1 MSKEMLVKKVAG
13 KIGGTQVEAEKY
25 VTAVLE
31 SIPALLRE
39 NIEETG
45 ADGKLVLMGFGT
57 FNSRFKEESMGRNPK
72 TGEEVAIPAGYRT
85 TVTIG
90 KKFKQIVS
98 GEVVVDTE
106 VEEVV
111 VEKTVAKAPATKAT
125 TTAKTVAKPVAKTVA
140 KPVAKTV
147 AKPVAKKK

>member
-1 MSKEMLVKKVAG
+1 MSKELLVKKVAS
-13 KIGGTQVEAEKY
+13 KIGGTQVDAEKY
-25 VTAVLE
+25 VSAVLE

-39 NIEETG
+39 NIEATG

-98 GEVVVDTE
+98 GEVEVETAE
-106 VEEVV
+106 VEEV
-111 VEKTVAKAPATKAT
+111 TAPVAKAP
-125 TTAKTVAKPVAKTVA
+125 
-140 KPVAKTV
+140 

>member
-111 VEKTVAKAPATKAT
+111 VEKTVAKAPAKST

-140 KPVAKTV
+140 KPVAK
-147 AKPVAKKK
+147 PVAKKK

>member
-111 VEKTVAKAPATKAT
+111 VEKTVAKAPAKST

-140 KPVAKTV
+140 KPVAK
-147 AKPVAKKK
+147 KK

>member
-106 VEEVV
+106 AEEVV
-111 VEKTVAKAPATKAT
+111 E
-125 TTAKTVAKPVAKTVA
+125 TVA